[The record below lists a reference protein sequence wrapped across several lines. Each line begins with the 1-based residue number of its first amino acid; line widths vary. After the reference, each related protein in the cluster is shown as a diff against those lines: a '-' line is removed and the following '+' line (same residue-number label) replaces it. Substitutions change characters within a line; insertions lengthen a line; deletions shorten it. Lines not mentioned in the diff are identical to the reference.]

1 MKDIFWGINIL
12 NTLLLIIIILY
23 YIVKYKR
30 LNRRFKVL
38 LESDKKHE
46 VFEIDL
52 IKKKFYSSS
61 NFYLFFDELL
71 DVKYMSVYKLYSK
84 LGLNFRTHYN
94 MIVESVDNNTNSYEI
109 DYSFN
114 IDGQRKWV
122 REYGKLL
129 DNAKISGVILDIT
142 DKMLEREKLQYE
154 VQRDKLTGLYN
165 RYRYREKIQ
174 ELINVNKDKLGVFI
188 FIDLDK
194 FKEVNDTYGHAVGD
208 ILLRKFG
215 ELLAKLNDDNT
226 VIFRIAGD
234 EFGLFKN
241 GFDNKEDIYEYI
253 NKFTENFDKFIQIGN
268 IDLELKYSCGV
279 SIYNI
284 HCSEIEKLIEYA
296 DFAMYQSKD
305 NSSKTVSVF
314 DEKEYESCK
323 NMKYKIGQ
331 VPIVIKENQLYP
343 VYQPIF
349 NIQDNTIYGYEGLSR
364 VTNVAFNNI
373 LELIQIAKDH
383 NKNSELN
390 QLMIDNILKD
400 FRYDDKKLFINLEM
414 SNPEISYKN
423 FEKYLIEIKNMGI
436 KLENLIVEIPERT
449 DTKNNFVLEIIDILR
464 KYNIPVAL
472 DDYGAGYSNEYIL
485 VKVHPEII
493 KLDKSVI
500 SGIDIDEYKQKFV
513 RQFVAFAKQTNTKIV
528 AEGIETKGELDKLV
542 ELGIDYGQGYYL
554 GKPFK
559 LHAYA

>member
-12 NTLLLIIIILY
+12 NTLLLIIVILY
-23 YIVKYKR
+23 YTVKYKR

-38 LESDKKHE
+38 IESDKKHE
-46 VFEIDL
+46 IFEIDL

-61 NFYLFFDELL
+61 NFYLFFNKLL

-94 MIVESVDNNTNSYEI
+94 MIVESVDENTNSYEI
-109 DYSFN
+109 DYSFY

-174 ELINVNKDKLGVFI
+174 ELIDVNKDKLGVFI
-188 FIDLDK
+188 FIDLDR

-208 ILLRKFG
+208 ILLRKFS
-215 ELLAKLNDDNT
+215 ELLTKLDDDNT

-305 NSSKTVSVF
+305 NSSKTVSIF

-349 NIQDNTIYGYEGLSR
+349 NIQDNTVYGYEGLSR

-414 SNPEISYKN
+414 SNPEVVHKN
-423 FEKYLIEIKNMGI
+423 FEKYLIEMKNMGI
-436 KLENLIVEIPERT
+436 KLEDLVVEIPERT

-559 LHAYA
+559 LHAYV